1 MGQIIITC
9 QLIQCVEDK
18 TCATLLKIQNLN
30 EETLDKPKFR
40 KVPQNNWPVHFT
52 NVRTWKTK
60 K

>member
-18 TCATLLKIQNLN
+18 TCAILLKIQNLN

-40 KVPQNNWPVHFT
+40 KVPQNN
-52 NVRTWKTK
+52 
-60 K
+60 